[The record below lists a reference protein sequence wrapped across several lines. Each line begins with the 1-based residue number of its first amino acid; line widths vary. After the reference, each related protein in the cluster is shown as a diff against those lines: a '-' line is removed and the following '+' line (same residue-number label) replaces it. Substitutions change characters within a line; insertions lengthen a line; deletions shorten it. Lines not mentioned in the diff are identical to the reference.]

1 VSSLK
6 IGERFGGYEILSF
19 LGKGGMGEVYKARDC
34 EGECDV
40 ALKVLSAAFSADAD
54 RLSRFK
60 KEAHLLAKLSHP
72 NILTIIDVGTYEET
86 YYIVSEFLEG
96 ETLRQRINRGRL
108 SQRAAVECALGITRG
123 LVAAHEQHIIHR
135 DLKPENI
142 FITRDGQVKI
152 LDFSLAKLKNPTVPD
167 RVIAEAQT
175 VSVATEPGLI
185 MGTVGYM
192 SPEQAQGR
200 NDILDKHSDIFSF
213 GAILNEMLAG
223 QRAFSGESY
232 IEVLHEIIKED
243 PPPISTLV
251 ESLDPALELLIQ
263 HCLEKRPENRPA
275 SAHTLVDE
283 LTTLSTS
290 VSLSNDAGTESK
302 SSGSQPRL
310 ARSSSRTRSNVVTT
324 NVPAFWGRS
333 RLTILAL
340 AALTLVI
347 AVVYYSYRQ
356 GYFSSAGAGPQVVAR
371 APIDSIAV
379 LPFVDVTGKP
389 GMEYLTDGMTESIIN
404 NLSSLRQVTIIA
416 RSTVFRY
423 KGQEV
428 DPQTVGREV
437 SVRAVLIGRVQQR
450 NDDLDVSV
458 ELVDAKNGQLL
469 WSGTY
474 SRPLSDLI
482 ILESKICEDVALRLS
497 LKLSGEESEQIAKHF
512 TENAQAYHL
521 YLRGRYY
528 WNQRTG
534 DDIKK
539 GIDLF
544 EQAITADPNYA
555 LAYAG
560 LADSYNVLW
569 VYTSISPQLAHQKA
583 KQAALK
589 ALELDELL
597 AEAHTALSS
606 VKFDDEWDF
615 AGAERELKRAIEL
628 RPNYAVAY
636 MRLADHLSPLGRHD
650 EALQMIARAQ
660 RLDPLSPI
668 INTVAGY
675 TLLKARKYDEAIA
688 QLQKVIDLDKGFF
701 LARMDLRDAYLAKG
715 MYEESIAEEQIASIM
730 AGDSPEESVR
740 KAGLLRRAFKA
751 DGPEGYWQKRLEL
764 SEQELALQRGLHRA
778 LSNTSPY
785 LIATICAR
793 LQKTEQAIRW
803 LERAD
808 DEHDPYLL
816 YLNVDPEFDYLKFD
830 QRVVGLLQR
839 IGLR

>member
-6 IGERFGGYEILSF
+6 IGERFGRYEILSF
-19 LGKGGMGEVYKARDC
+19 LGKGGMGEVYKARDY
-34 EGECDV
+34 ECGRDV

-72 NILTIIDVGTYEET
+72 NILTIIDVGTYEES

-96 ETLRQRINRGRL
+96 ETLRQRMNRGRL
-108 SQRAAVECALGITRG
+108 PQRTAVECAMGITRG

-142 FITRDGQVKI
+142 FITMDGQMKI
-152 LDFSLAKLKNPTVPD
+152 LDFSLAKLKNPTLPD

-213 GAILNEMLAG
+213 GAILYEMLAG
-223 QRAFSGESY
+223 HRAFSGESY
-232 IEVLHEIIKED
+232 IEVLHAIIKEH

-251 ESLDPALELLIQ
+251 ESLDPALEVLIQ

-275 SAHTLVDE
+275 SAHTLVAG
-283 LTTLSTS
+283 LTALSAS
-290 VSLSNDAGTESK
+290 VGLSNGGGTEAK
-302 SSGSQPRL
+302 SGGLQPRL
-310 ARSSSRTRSNVVTT
+310 ARPTSRPGDVVTAA
-324 NVPAFWGRS
+324 VPALWARR
-333 RLTILAL
+333 RLATFAL
-340 AALTLVI
+340 AALTLVLG
-347 AVVYYSYRQ
+347 AVYYSYRQ
-356 GYFSSAGAGPQVVAR
+356 GYFYSAGAGPQVVAR
-371 APIDSIAV
+371 VPIDSIAV

-404 NLSSLRQVTIIA
+404 NLSSLREVTIIA

-458 ELVDAKNGQLL
+458 ELVDAGSGQLL

-474 SRPLSDLI
+474 SRPLTDLI

-534 DDIKK
+534 VDINK
-539 GIDLF
+539 GIDYF
-544 EQAITADPNYA
+544 EQAIAADPNYA
-555 LAYAG
+555 LAFAG

-569 VYTSISPQLAHQKA
+569 VYSSISPQSAHQKA

-589 ALELDELL
+589 ALELDDLL

-606 VKFDDEWDF
+606 VKFDHEWDF

-636 MRLADHLSPLGRHD
+636 MRLADHLTPLGRHD

-675 TLLKARKYDEAIA
+675 TLLKARKYDQAVA

-740 KAGLLRRAFKA
+740 KAHLLRGAFKA
-751 DGPEGYWQKRLEL
+751 GGPEGYWQKRLEL
-764 SEQELALQRGLHRA
+764 SERELALQRGLHRA

-793 LQKTEQAIRW
+793 LQKSEQAIRW
-803 LERAD
+803 LERAY

-816 YLNVDPEFDYLKFD
+816 YLNVDPEFDYLEFD